1 MINFKGGCSMA
12 DPTYAAVRKDL
23 MAELGKHWG
32 LLLALGIL
40 AVLVGIIA
48 VVWPDKTL
56 LVVALLFG
64 ANVFVTGI
72 FQLVG
77 AFSAAE
83 ASGGQRA
90 LLAVIGVLG
99 IVVGIFLMRNIF
111 DAVVVLAVLVGIF
124 WIMNAIGDLFVGFS
138 AEAEG
143 RGWRIAS
150 GILGLIAGVI
160 VLVWPAPTIAVLTW
174 VMGIWLVIY
183 GIIAIVGAFKL
194 RGVANRV
201 AGAPATSQSGSA

>member
-1 MINFKGGCSMA
+1 MA
-12 DPTYAAVRKDL
+12 DPTFTDVRKDL
-23 MAELGKHWG
+23 VAELGKHWG
-32 LLLALGIL
+32 LLLTIGIL
-40 AVLVGIIA
+40 AVIVGILAI
-48 VVWPDKTL
+48 VWPGPTL

-77 AFSAAE
+77 AFSASE

-90 LLAVIGVLG
+90 LLAVLGVLG

-111 DAVVVLAVLVGIF
+111 DAVIVLAVLVGIF
-124 WIMNAIGDLFVGFS
+124 WIMNAIGDLLVGFS
-138 AEAEG
+138 ADAEG

-150 GILGLIAGVI
+150 GILGLIAGTI
-160 VLVWPAPTIAVLTW
+160 ILVWPAPTIAVLTW

-183 GIIAIVGAFKL
+183 GVIAIVGAFKL
-194 RGVANRV
+194 RSAATR
-201 AGAPATSQSGSA
+201 ATSTTTPAVA